1 MSDVTEHPR
10 LLRLAALTTGGGRRV
25 RRLVAAAASPLSLEG
40 LAGAGAPAAW
50 LDDVERQ
57 FRHAAPTV
65 LERAAAVGWR
75 WIVPG
80 DDDWPVILDQTP
92 DRPMGLFVRGRLGA
106 PPVAAAIVGSRRA
119 TTYGLRTAHRLGSG
133 VAGAG
138 GVVVS
143 GMARGVD
150 GAAHRGALEA
160 GGRTWAVWGAGPD
173 RPYPAEH
180 RRLAEAIAEQ
190 GALITEYPPG
200 APPRAGHFPER
211 NRLIAGL
218 VPVVVVVQ
226 AAARSGAMA
235 TARLAL
241 DQDRDV
247 MAVPGNIDHELSVG
261 PNGLLR
267 AGAIPCTMPAD
278 LLEHIGLESAEGTVA
293 DEPDSAVFRA
303 IPGDRPITPDELC
316 AETGCAMGEIQTE
329 LFRLEIDGAIVRRND
344 GRVERR
350 R

>member
-1 MSDVTEHPR
+1 MSGITNHAT
-10 LLRLAALTTGGGRRV
+10 LLRLAALLTGGGRRV
-25 RRLVAAAASPLSLEG
+25 RRLVAAADPLTEDG
-40 LAGAGAPAAW
+40 LLRGGAPEAW
-50 LDDVERQ
+50 LDEMDTQRRGPARSALE
-57 FRHAAPTV
+57 AA
-65 LERAAAVGWR
+65 RALGWR

-80 DDDWPVILDQTP
+80 DPEWPAILDQTP
-92 DRPMGLFVRGRLGA
+92 DPPLGLFVRGRLASGT
-106 PPVAAAIVGSRRA
+106 AAAIVGSRRA
-119 TTYGLRTAHRLGSG
+119 STYGLRTAHRLGAE
-133 VAGAG
+133 VAGCG

-160 GGRTWAVWGAGPD
+160 GGHTWAVWGAGPD

-180 RRLAEAIAEQ
+180 RRLAEKIADQ
-190 GALITEYPPG
+190 GALLTEYPPG

-211 NRLIAGL
+211 NRIIAGL
-218 VPVVVVVQ
+218 VSVVVVVQ

-247 MAVPGNIDHELSVG
+247 MAVPGNIDHDLSVG

-278 LLEHIGLESAEGTVA
+278 LLEHIGLDPGAGTPDDEEESHLLKSVPT
-293 DEPDSAVFRA
+293 
-303 IPGDRPITPDELC
+303 DRPITPDELC
-316 AETGCAMGEIQTE
+316 ILSGMAMATVQTE
-329 LFRLEIDGAIVRRND
+329 LFQLEISGAVARRAD
-344 GRVERR
+344 GRIERR